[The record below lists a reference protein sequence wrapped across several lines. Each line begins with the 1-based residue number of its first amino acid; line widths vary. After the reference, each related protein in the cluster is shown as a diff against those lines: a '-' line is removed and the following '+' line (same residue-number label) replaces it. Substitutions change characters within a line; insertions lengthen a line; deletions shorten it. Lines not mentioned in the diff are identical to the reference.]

1 MTKLH
6 RIAHRSEGDRFAG
19 FVSRSFSKSDIKI
32 FHKQTG
38 LLHSEQKKKEHAYR
52 KRRISWMK
60 FFLGTVAL
68 TFSVTSTGI
77 ELQTGYQEVSPQ
89 TSKKLPWSSLGL
101 GTSPV
106 NKPGWYVIP
115 YPAANWSEMGITGLI
130 TVADTYPTNA
140 ECPGNTYPLASYDG
154 YTGFEIAPGIL
165 VIPFGSLTGPVRWEP
180 GYVNQPDNIFV
191 SKGPVTSYTSAA
203 SWDRTGKGTGDFGN
217 VTRCLSLSF
226 PSPGDYAATEMNTSG
241 GSSSNIGY
249 GVYVR
254 PQAPPMGTKTV
265 YTQIGRGLRFNTT
278 PSTFDRRALSL
289 TYSAISCTINT
300 PAVVAFGDVM
310 AGQSSGGKGIAVDST
325 FDVACTNPAQA
336 NLAITYSVSPKT
348 QAGNEFTIPMIS
360 TGGGIAGDIRGFL
373 GSSASADAGCADK
386 ISSVRMDNTP
396 VLLRN
401 ISKTETWSSPLTWVL
416 CPRGD
421 AKPGTA
427 KAIATIE
434 LNW

>member
-1 MTKLH
+1 MTKLY
-6 RIAHRSEGDRFAG
+6 RIAQRSESDRVAG

-32 FHKQTG
+32 FPKQAG
-38 LLHSEQKKKEHAYR
+38 LLRSGQQKKEPAYR
-52 KRRISWMK
+52 KRSKGRMK

-68 TFSVTSTGI
+68 IFSATSTGI

-89 TSKKLPWSSLGL
+89 RSKQLPWTSVGL

-106 NKPGWYVIP
+106 NKPGWYVVP
-115 YPAANWSEMGITGLI
+115 YPGTNWNEHGITGLV
-130 TVADTYPTNA
+130 TVADTYPANA

-165 VIPFGSLTGPVRWEP
+165 VIPFGSLTGPVRLEP
-180 GYVNQPDNIFV
+180 GVVNAADNIFT
-191 SKGPVTSYTSAA
+191 SKGPVTSYTPAA
-203 SWDRTGKGTGDFGN
+203 SWDRTGKGTGDLGFA
-217 VTRCLSLSF
+217 RCLALSF
-226 PSPGDYAATEMNTSG
+226 PNPGSYAATEMNTSG
-241 GSSSNIGY
+241 GSQSNIGY

-265 YTQIGRGLRFNTT
+265 YTQIGRGSRWNTT

-325 FDVACTNPAQA
+325 FDVACSNPAQT

-348 QAGNEFTIPMIS
+348 QSGNEFTIPMIS

-373 GSSASADAGCADK
+373 GSSASEDAGCADK

-401 ISKTETWSSPLTWVL
+401 ISKTESWSSPLTWVL